1 MNKRKIISSVV
12 AASVLSIGMSMGI
25 CAKTLDTSNSIGRL
39 EFLTIANTG
48 FKTARAST
56 STSTASKPATGYAG
70 TVIMY
75 TTNEKG
81 TVKEVSSTSAN
92 SVTEVSRSA
101 ASGHYLVKA
110 RGIHKQLYMNNVILT
125 ENTQLP

>member
-1 MNKRKIISSVV
+1 
-12 AASVLSIGMSMGI
+12 
-25 CAKTLDTSNSIGRL
+25 
-39 EFLTIANTG
+39 
-48 FKTARAST
+48 
-56 STSTASKPATGYAG
+56 
-70 TVIMY
+70 MY

>member
-1 MNKRKIISSVV
+1 
-12 AASVLSIGMSMGI
+12 MGI
-25 CAKTLDTSNSIGRL
+25 CAKTIDTSNSIGRL

-56 STSTASKPATGYAG
+56 RISTASKPATGYAG

-101 ASGHYLVKA
+101 TSGHYLVKA